1 MKSYILVLIA
11 DILLAC
17 NFSFQKLYT
26 QKTDNSVSNGLL
38 YNILTGSIG
47 CIILFFVNGF
57 NVEFTPFSLLCA
69 FLQTT
74 CVASYTLISFKILK
88 YGNLSLYTL
97 FLMTGGMIL
106 PYIFGLIFLGENFSV
121 MTCIGLVLIAVSIAI
136 MNTGSAKPSKKQI
149 LLCLLVFVLNG
160 FTSIIAKVHQVNTD
174 YRIIRSESFAFWTNF
189 LKALV
194 CVPFYLR
201 LRKKASAKIHLEPA
215 VLAAVCFAGIAS
227 SISYVFQLSGA
238 VNIPATVLYP
248 LITGGSIILSSLAGL
263 LFKEKLSKNQIAAII
278 ICFAGTCMF
287 I

>member
-1 MKSYILVLIA
+1 MKSYIVVLIA

-47 CIILFFVNGF
+47 CIILFIVNGF
-57 NVEFTPFSLLCA
+57 SVEITPFSLLCA
-69 FLQTT
+69 FLQTL

-88 YGNLSLYTL
+88 LGNLSLYTL

-106 PYIFGLIFLGENFSV
+106 PYIFGLIFLDESFSV
-121 MTCIGLVLIAVSIAI
+121 MTCIGLVLIAVSIVI
-136 MNTGSAKPSKKQI
+136 TNTGSAKPSKKQI

-174 YRIIRSESFAFWTNF
+174 YRIICSESFAFWTNF
-189 LKALV
+189 LKALI
-194 CVPFYLR
+194 CIPFYPR
-201 LRKKASAKIHLEPA
+201 LRKKSSAKFHLEPT

-248 LITGGSIILSSLAGL
+248 LITGGSIIFSSAAGF
-263 LFKEKLSKNQIAAII
+263 LFKEKISKNQITAII
-278 ICFAGTCMF
+278 ICFTGTCMF